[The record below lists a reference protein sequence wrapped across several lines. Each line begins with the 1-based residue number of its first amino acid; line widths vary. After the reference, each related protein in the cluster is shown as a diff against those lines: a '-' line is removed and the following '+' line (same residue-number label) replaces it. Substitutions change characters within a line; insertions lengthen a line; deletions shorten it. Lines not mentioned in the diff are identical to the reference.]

1 MLNINVLR
9 PLKHYFPK
17 DLMNFGR
24 RLQRHNYEGYIFVIE
39 FSKIIQNN
47 IRHKTLN
54 TSKLEVNNM
63 IYISYKFKIFKY
75 DVLVHLY
82 LCLVKE

>member
-1 MLNINVLR
+1 M
-9 PLKHYFPK
+9 
-17 DLMNFGR
+17 
-24 RLQRHNYEGYIFVIE
+24 
-39 FSKIIQNN
+39 
-47 IRHKTLN
+47 RHKVLK

-82 LCLVKE
+82 LYLGKE